1 MVAEVIPSNSSAGL
15 QIGPTR
21 PDSVCYSARSRES
34 HSNLDAQMCVRV
46 DKGISGERE
55 PT

>member
-21 PDSVCYSARSRES
+21 LDSAWYSARSRDS
-34 HSNLDAQMCVRV
+34 HGNLDAQLCVCGQRHFW
-46 DKGISGERE
+46 
-55 PT
+55 

>member
-21 PDSVCYSARSRES
+21 RGSVWYSARSRDTNN
-34 HSNLDAQMCVRV
+34 NLDAQLCVR
-46 DKGISGERE
+46 GQRHFW
-55 PT
+55 